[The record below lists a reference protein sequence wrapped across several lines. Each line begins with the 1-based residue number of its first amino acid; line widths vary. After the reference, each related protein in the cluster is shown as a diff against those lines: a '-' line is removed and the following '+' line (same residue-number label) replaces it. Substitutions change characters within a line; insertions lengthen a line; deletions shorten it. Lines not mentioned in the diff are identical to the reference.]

1 MATLLFWSR
10 FEQETPETQNS
21 SKVQVDC
28 GEAERK
34 TRSKNSR
41 GKKRKVEQ
49 ENNQLQNEL
58 NANRNPVSEP
68 LQKEAQKKVFLELQ
82 NEKIAT
88 PDTPRDAKEKGGMIQ
103 ELSSSTKKVD
113 TLVSKF
119 RGRNGRQRT
128 RPKNKL
134 RTNMKVVLDS
144 EFQKDAVTIVEDS
157 LSDKDPQVAYIE
169 HHTMDQSIEHHIMDK
184 TPEEIEK

>member
-34 TRSKNSR
+34 TRGKNSR

-88 PDTPRDAKEKGGMIQ
+88 PDTPRDAKEKGGMIH
-103 ELSSSTKKVD
+103 EFYSSTK
-113 TLVSKF
+113 
-119 RGRNGRQRT
+119 
-128 RPKNKL
+128 
-134 RTNMKVVLDS
+134 M
-144 EFQKDAVTIVEDS
+144 
-157 LSDKDPQVAYIE
+157 
-169 HHTMDQSIEHHIMDK
+169 
-184 TPEEIEK
+184 